1 MFPLCTDVSGNFFL
15 YAIKQAW
22 SGHQLISALWGEVIH
37 IYPVLGLCSS
47 YSHSITQM
55 FILMDW
61 HRFPLN
67 CTKDYIQHHVLFY
80 FVLFLLLFF
89 ISAPCCCRQ
98 SSQTIPYRSLS
109 SFIFK
114 KFQRSH
120 STVHLKTVTQPSVF
134 WLLFQMVRKFLLIIN
149 LNLFMG
155 SICSSASI
163 AL

>member
-67 CTKDYIQHHVLFY
+67 CTKDYIQHHVLFCFVFIIIFY
-80 FVLFLLLFF
+80 FSPLLL
-89 ISAPCCCRQ
+89 
-98 SSQTIPYRSLS
+98 QTIIPNNPIQK
-109 SFIFK
+109 FIK
-114 KFQRSH
+114 LHLQKI
-120 STVHLKTVTQPSVF
+120 STVSFH
-134 WLLFQMVRKFLLIIN
+134 
-149 LNLFMG
+149 
-155 SICSSASI
+155 CSSEDCYTTLSI
-163 AL
+163 LIVIPDG